1 MKFTVTTIRG
11 SFRAHNVRMWERARH
26 IQWLDF
32 EKVEAYPPAS
42 VLYDIVASNDM
53 LGCKKLSQTP
63 RPGLAHGITDET
75 SLYATV
81 APPEMCVFEAILL
94 VDQYFVVV
102 IYMSLSGRL
111 VRGRWDGM

>member
-1 MKFTVTTIRG
+1 MKYTATTIRG
-11 SFRAHNVRMWERARH
+11 SFRAHNVRRRERARQ
-26 IQWLDF
+26 IRLDF

-81 APPEMCVFEAILL
+81 APPEMCVFEAVLL
-94 VDQYFVVV
+94 LDQYFV
-102 IYMSLSGRL
+102 IMTYMCVTGRL
-111 VRGRWDGM
+111 VRG